1 MLKPENAFV
10 LVVDVQGKLAEIVR
24 KPDRLKRN
32 VARLIEAARLFDL
45 PLVVTE
51 QVPEKLGA
59 TAPDLVEVLGDHPR
73 LSKVTFSCWGD
84 EAIRAA
90 IEGTGAK
97 QAIVCG
103 IESHVCVHQ
112 TVMDLLGADYQV
124 HLVKDAVSSR
134 APDNKEVACARM
146 AFEGAKISSTE
157 MALFELQVHCTGDRF
172 RALSRLV
179 K

>member
-10 LVVDVQGKLAEIVR
+10 LVIDVQGKLAEIVR

-73 LSKVTFSCWGD
+73 LSKVTFSSWGD

-90 IEGTGAK
+90 NGSERVTIGRTMYQGWLN
-97 QAIVCG
+97 QLDPN
-103 IESHVCVHQ
+103 
-112 TVMDLLGADYQV
+112 TVW
-124 HLVKDAVSSR
+124 
-134 APDNKEVACARM
+134 
-146 AFEGAKISSTE
+146 
-157 MALFELQVHCTGDRF
+157 
-172 RALSRLV
+172 
-179 K
+179 